1 MCGIACII
9 TPSEIGI
16 SDNYKYLSQIGDM
29 IDTVK
34 HRGPDG
40 NGQYID
46 TRGVALGHSRLKIID
61 LSDDANQ
68 PMHSIPTITRGKYH
82 IVYNGEIYNYVEL
95 RDMLVKKGYFFKT
108 KSDTEVLLNL
118 YIEYG
123 KSCLPLLNG
132 MFSFIIYNECN
143 NTLFAA
149 RDRYGIK
156 PFYWWKSPE
165 GVIAFASEIKQ
176 FTVLDG
182 WEAIANI
189 PIVNDYLRMG
199 MVDHTSETMF
209 KNVKQLR
216 GGEAIEA
223 HIEDIM
229 RGVPV
234 SDYIYRWYELPDF
247 SFYSQYDREVSEIKA
262 LLKDSVRL
270 RCIRSDVP
278 VGSCLSGGIDSSSIV
293 CLANE
298 YYTEKSKQHTFTMGS
313 DDKRYD
319 EISYAREVID
329 KCDTKYHFIFPKI
342 NDMIDNLGEIVWHQ
356 DEPFTSTSMFGQYE
370 VFRRANEEGIKVM
383 LDGQGADELFCGYH
397 YVFPVRLFS
406 LFKAH
411 KYAHFFRELIALS
424 KIPGFSY
431 MSLVRAAYNKIRMR
445 SSLAPMHR
453 NIPLDYSSL
462 RSYSNTLLKY
472 TSLPALLHWEDRN
485 SSAHSIEARLP
496 FLDYRLVQRA
506 YSLPDDY
513 KLHNAITKRVLRD
526 AMIHI
531 LPDAIRTRKDKIG
544 FQTSEELWVY
554 SNQEKFRKLFYD
566 AMKVSKG
573 LITHEDSTN
582 FENTLMGKRKYD
594 YIIWRCICLG
604 VWIKRFGVSVQS

>member
-1 MCGIACII
+1 MCGISCII

-16 SDNYKYLSQIGDM
+16 SDRYINLSLISDM
-29 IDTVK
+29 VDVVK

-40 NGQYID
+40 NGHYID
-46 TRGVALGHSRLKIID
+46 NRGVAVGHSRLKIID

-68 PMHSIPTITRGKYH
+68 PMQSIPTITHGKYH

-123 KSCLPLLNG
+123 KECLHLLNG

-143 NTLFAA
+143 NTMFAA

-156 PFYWWKSPE
+156 PLYWWKSPN
-165 GVIAFASEIKQ
+165 GVVAFASEIKQ
-176 FTVLDG
+176 FTVLNG
-182 WEAIANI
+182 WEARANI

-209 KNVKQLR
+209 VGVHQLR

-223 HIEDIM
+223 KTEEIM
-229 RGVPV
+229 NGASV
-234 SDYIYRWYELPDF
+234 SDYIYQWYELQDF
-247 SFYSQYDREVSEIKA
+247 NNDIPYDRAILETKT
-262 LLKDSVRL
+262 LLRDSVRL

-293 CLANE
+293 CLANA
-298 YYTEKSKQHTFTMGS
+298 YYMDKSKQHTFTMAS

-319 EISYAREVID
+319 EIPYAREVID
-329 KCDTKYHFIFPKI
+329 KCDTNYHFIIPKL
-342 NDMIDNLGEIVWHQ
+342 NDMLDNLGEIVWYQ

-370 VFRRANEEGIKVM
+370 VFRRAKEEGIKVM

-406 LFKAH
+406 LLKGH
-411 KYAHFFRELIALS
+411 RYAQFFRELIALS
-424 KIPGFSY
+424 SIPGFNY
-431 MSLVRAAYNKIRMR
+431 MSIVRAAYNKIRMG
-445 SSLAPMHR
+445 SSSIPTHR
-453 NIPLDYSSL
+453 DIPLDYSTL
-462 RSYSNTLLKY
+462 KSYSNTLLKY

-496 FLDYRLVQRA
+496 FLDYRLVQYA
-506 YSLPDDY
+506 YDLPDDY

-526 AMIHI
+526 AMLNI
-531 LPDAIRTRKDKIG
+531 LPTAIRNRKDKIG
-544 FQTSEELWVY
+544 FQTSEEMWVY
-554 SNQEKFRKLFYD
+554 SNQERFRELFYD
-566 AMKVSKG
+566 AMKVSNG
-573 LITHEDSTN
+573 LITHDDSTN
-582 FENTLMGKRKYD
+582 FENILMGKRKYD
-594 YIIWRCICLG
+594 YIVWRCICLG
-604 VWIKRFGVSVQS
+604 AWIKRFNVKL

>member
-9 TPSEIGI
+9 TPLTIGI
-16 SDNYKYLSQIGDM
+16 SDNYKYLSQISDM
-29 IDTVK
+29 VDVVK

-68 PMHSIPTITRGKYH
+68 PMHSIPTITHGKYH
-82 IVYNGEIYNYVEL
+82 IVYNGEIYNYIEL
-95 RDMLVKKGYFFKT
+95 RDILVKKGYFFKT

-123 KSCLPLLNG
+123 KACLPLLNG
-132 MFSFIIYNECN
+132 MFSFIVYDECN
-143 NTLFAA
+143 NKLFAA

-156 PFYWWKSPE
+156 PFYWWKSPD

-176 FTVLDG
+176 FTVIEG
-182 WEAIANI
+182 WEARANI
-189 PIVNDYLRMG
+189 SMVNDYLRMG

-209 KNVKQLR
+209 DGVHQLR
-216 GGEAIEA
+216 GGEAMEA
-223 HIEDIM
+223 NIDEIKK
-229 RGVPV
+229 GLPV
-234 SDYIYRWYELPDF
+234 SNVVYQWYELPDF
-247 SFYSQYDREVSEIKA
+247 SFYSKYDTSVGETKA

-270 RCIRSDVP
+270 RCLRSDVP

-293 CLANE
+293 CLANA
-298 YYTEKSKQHTFTMGS
+298 YYTEKSKQHTFIMGS

-319 EISYAREVID
+319 ETPYAREVID
-329 KCDTKYHFIFPKI
+329 KCHTKYHFIFPKFE
-342 NDMIDNLGEIVWHQ
+342 DMINSLEDIVWYQ
-356 DEPFTSTSMFGQYE
+356 DEPFTSTSMWGQYE
-370 VFRRANEEGIKVM
+370 VFRRAKQEGIKVM

-397 YVFPVRLFS
+397 YCFPVRLFS
-406 LFKAH
+406 LLKGHRYGQFFK
-411 KYAHFFRELIALS
+411 ELIAFS
-424 KIPGFSY
+424 SIPGFSY
-431 MSLVRAAYNKIRMR
+431 MSLVMAAYNKIRTR
-445 SSLAPMHR
+445 STDVLTHR
-453 NIPLDYSSL
+453 DIPLDYSSL

-496 FLDYRLVQRA
+496 FLDYRLVQHT
-506 YSLPDDY
+506 YNFPDDY

-526 AMIHI
+526 AMINI
-531 LPDAIRTRKDKIG
+531 IPDIIRNRKDKIG
-544 FQTSEELWVY
+544 FQTSEEMWLH
-554 SNQEKFRKLFYD
+554 SNQEKFSELFYD
-566 AMKVSKG
+566 AMKVSNG
-573 LITHEDSTN
+573 LITHDDSTN

-604 VWIKRFGVSVQS
+604 AWIKKFGVKIS